1 MSKIVRVGTR
11 DSLLALWQASQVKVE
26 LEKHKIKAEIIK
38 IKSKGDS
45 DLTKPLYEFGVS
57 GIFTKTLDNA
67 LLNKKIDIAV
77 HSLKD
82 VPTKPARG
90 VKIKC
95 VLSRENPID
104 VLVLKDENINFNS
117 ALKIATSSIRRKCQ
131 WLYKYPNHNIVPIR
145 GNIGSRLSKLKKN
158 NWDGA
163 IFAYAGLKRLGIN
176 KVKLKELNWMIP
188 CAAQGTIGI
197 AGLETVKEFDEI
209 LERINCPETYRL
221 VGIERKF
228 IGLLGG
234 GCSKPISA
242 HAQIRK
248 NKIIFN
254 TNVCSLDSKKSISDS
269 AEFNIN
275 EEDIANKSYLKNCK
289 LGVKDIINLY

>member
-1 MSKIVRVGTR
+1 MNKIVRVGTR
-11 DSLLALWQASQVKVE
+11 DSLLALWQASQVKKE
-26 LEKHKIKAEIIK
+26 LEKYNIKTEIIK
-38 IKSKGDS
+38 ITSKGDT

-57 GIFTKTLDNA
+57 GIFTKSLDKA

-82 VPTKPARG
+82 VPTKPADG

-104 VLVLKDENINFNS
+104 VLVLKNKDVNFS
-117 ALKIATSSIRRKCQ
+117 SKLRIATSSIRRKCQ
-131 WLYKYPNHNIVPIR
+131 WLHKYPNHNIVPIR
-145 GNIGSRLSKLKKN
+145 GNIDNRLSKLRKN

-176 KVKLKELNWMIP
+176 KIKLKELNWMTP

-197 AGLETVKEFDEI
+197 AGLKDEKELDKI
-209 LERINCPETYRL
+209 LEKINCPKTYKL
-221 VGIERKF
+221 VGIERNF
-228 IGLLGG
+228 IRLMGG

-242 HAQIRK
+242 YAQIKK
-248 NKIIFN
+248 NKIIFD
-254 TNVCSLDSKKSISDS
+254 TNVCSLDSKKSISDCT
-269 AEFNIN
+269 EFDIN
-275 EEDIANKSYLKNCK
+275 DQDIANKSYLKNQK
-289 LGVKDIINLY
+289 LGVKDIMNLY